1 MLVLV
6 IIIVFST
13 FLFSSRAGNKKHGLL
28 PKLVNGGL
36 RLPNTTTIYSK
47 AHVKTHGHWLY
58 CLRCCELSKFR

>member
-36 RLPNTTTIYSK
+36 RLPNTTTTYSN
-47 AHVKTHGHWLY
+47 AHVKTHGH
-58 CLRCCELSKFR
+58 